1 MKKMQISMEL
11 WNFWRESNDR
21 FLREE
26 GTSSENE
33 ATTGEPLSLSKAH
46 SMSMIES
53 FV

>member
-1 MKKMQISMEL
+1 MEL

-33 ATTGEPLSLSKAH
+33 ATTGEQQS
-46 SMSMIES
+46 S
-53 FV
+53 FYLYDRIFCMKQQRDSHHV